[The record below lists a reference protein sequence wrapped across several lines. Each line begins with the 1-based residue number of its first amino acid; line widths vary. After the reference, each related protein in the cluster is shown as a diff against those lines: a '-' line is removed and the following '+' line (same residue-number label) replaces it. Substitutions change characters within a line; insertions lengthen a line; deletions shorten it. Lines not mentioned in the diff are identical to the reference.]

1 MTSFDAIQGVLNACQ
16 ALPTVLTGGQPDLH
30 HLEALKAAGCAVV
43 LDLRAPH
50 EPRGYD
56 EARAVAARGMQY
68 VNIPVGTTPLSD
80 QLMAAILDVLR
91 AHAGKTIFFHC
102 ASANRVGGALL
113 PHLILDHDM
122 EEDDALVIARR
133 VGLRAPELEL
143 WGLDYAR
150 RHRQAHGA

>member
-1 MTSFDAIQGVLNACQ
+1 MGFDGSDDAIQSIMQG
-16 ALPTVLTGGQPDLH
+16 
-30 HLEALKAAGCAVV
+30 ELKATSLQHKTEHDAVV

-56 EARAVAARGMQY
+56 EPREVTTRGMSY
-68 VNIPVGTTPLSD
+68 VNIPVGTAPLSD
-80 QLMAAILDVLR
+80 QLMAEILDVLR
-91 AHAGKTIFFHC
+91 GHAGKTIFFHC

-133 VGLRAPELEL
+133 VGLRAPELEQ
-143 WGLDYAR
+143 WGLDYSR
-150 RHRQAHGA
+150 RHRQGSGA